1 MNSEIN
7 NTNLDSKC
15 KNLGG
20 FLFYLVQML
29 ERLEPE
35 NRSIL
40 PHLTVQK
47 VIRFSLKK
55 SSNGTP
61 TFWCI
66 LQKHVSIGY
75 I

>member
-7 NTNLDSKC
+7 NTNLDSKY

-40 PHLTVQK
+40 PHLTVQQS
-47 VIRFSLKK
+47 IFTT
-55 SSNGTP
+55 SS
-61 TFWCI
+61 
-66 LQKHVSIGY
+66 SIFKLAAHD
-75 I
+75 

>member
-7 NTNLDSKC
+7 NTNLDSKY

-40 PHLTVQK
+40 PHLTVTTAF
-47 VIRFSLKK
+47 VI
-55 SSNGTP
+55 G
-61 TFWCI
+61 
-66 LQKHVSIGY
+66 SIY
-75 I
+75 MFYSR